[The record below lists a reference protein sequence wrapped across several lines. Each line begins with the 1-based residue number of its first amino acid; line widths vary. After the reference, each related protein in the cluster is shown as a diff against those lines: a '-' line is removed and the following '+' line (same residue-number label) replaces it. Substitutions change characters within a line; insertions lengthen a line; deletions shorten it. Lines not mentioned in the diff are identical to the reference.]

1 MRMFEYDKDLPE
13 PEKGDFLLSE
23 PFLNDPNFERTVIL
37 VCEHNDEGTF
47 GLVMNKL
54 SDLQLNDVLE
64 EEVTFPAYLNIGG
77 PVEQNTLHFV
87 HRLGQTIDG
96 SIQLNGDLY
105 WSGDFE
111 QVKFL
116 MNSGLVAA
124 EDIQFYLG
132 YSGWASGQL
141 RGEMDSS
148 SWFVRKGATAK
159 EIFDLESDI
168 LWKSILREMGGKYK
182 VFSNY
187 PSDPRLN

>member
-1 MRMFEYDKDLPE
+1 MFEYDKNLPE
-13 PEKGDFLLSE
+13 PQRGDFLLSE

-47 GLVMNKL
+47 GLVLNKL

-64 EEVTFPAYLNIGG
+64 EEFIFPAYLNIGG

-87 HRLGQTIDG
+87 HRLGNVIEG
-96 SIQLNGDLY
+96 SIQLNGNLY

-116 MNSGLVAA
+116 MNSGLIKA

-141 RGEMDSS
+141 REEMDSQ
-148 SWFVRKGATAK
+148 SWFVRKGATSK

-168 LWKSILREMGGKYK
+168 LWKSILREIWEESIRC
-182 VFSNY
+182 FQITLAT
-187 PSDPRLN
+187 PRLN

>member
-1 MRMFEYDKDLPE
+1 M
-13 PEKGDFLLSE
+13 
-23 PFLNDPNFERTVIL
+23 
-37 VCEHNDEGTF
+37 VCEHNEEGTF

-64 EEVTFPAYLNIGG
+64 EEITFPAYLNVGG

-87 HRLGQTIDG
+87 HRLGNTLEG
-96 SIQLNGDLY
+96 SIQLNQDLY

-116 MNSGLVAA
+116 MNSGLIKE

-141 RGEMDSS
+141 KEEMDSQ
-148 SWFVRKGATAK
+148 SWFVRKAATSK

-168 LWKSILREMGGKYK
+168 LWKSILRDMGGKYK

>member
-1 MRMFEYDKDLPE
+1 MFKYDKDLPE

-37 VCEHNDEGTF
+37 VCENNTEGTF

-64 EEVTFPAYLNIGG
+64 EEIVFPAYLNIGG

-87 HRLGQTIDG
+87 HRLGETIEG
-96 SIQLNGDLY
+96 SIQLNGNLY

-111 QVKFL
+111 QIKFL
-116 MNSGLVAA
+116 MNSGLVKE

-141 RGEMDSS
+141 REEMDSS
-148 SWFVRKGATAK
+148 SWFVRKGATSR

-168 LWKSILREMGGKYK
+168 LWKSILRDMGGKYK

>member
-1 MRMFEYDKDLPE
+1 MFKYDKDLPE

-37 VCEHNDEGTF
+37 VCENNTEGTF

-64 EEVTFPAYLNIGG
+64 EEIVFPAYLNIGG

-87 HRLGQTIDG
+87 HRLGETIEG

-111 QVKFL
+111 QIKFL
-116 MNSGLVAA
+116 MNSGLVKE

-141 RGEMDSS
+141 REEMDSS
-148 SWFVRKGATAK
+148 SWFVRKGATSR

-168 LWKSILREMGGKYK
+168 LWKSILRDMGGKYK

>member
-1 MRMFEYDKDLPE
+1 MFKYDKDLPE

-37 VCEHNDEGTF
+37 VCENNAEGTF

-64 EEVTFPAYLNIGG
+64 EEIVFPAYLNIGG

-87 HRLGQTIDG
+87 HRLGETIEG

-105 WSGDFE
+105 WSGYFE
-111 QVKFL
+111 QIKFL
-116 MNSGLVAA
+116 MNSGLVKE

-141 RGEMDSS
+141 REEMDSS
-148 SWFVRKGATAK
+148 SWFVRKGATSR

-168 LWKSILREMGGKYK
+168 LWKSILRDMGGKYK

>member
-1 MRMFEYDKDLPE
+1 MFKYDKDLPE

-37 VCEHNDEGTF
+37 VCENNTEGTF

-64 EEVTFPAYLNIGG
+64 EEIVFPAYLNIGG

-87 HRLGQTIDG
+87 HRLGETIEG
-96 SIQLNGDLY
+96 SIQLNGNLY

-111 QVKFL
+111 QIKFL
-116 MNSGLVAA
+116 MNSGLVKE

-141 RGEMDSS
+141 REEMDSS
-148 SWFVRKGATAK
+148 SWFVRKVATSR

-168 LWKSILREMGGKYK
+168 LWKSILRDMGGKYK

>member
-1 MRMFEYDKDLPE
+1 MFEYDKDLPE

>member
-1 MRMFEYDKDLPE
+1 MFEYDKNLPE
-13 PEKGDFLLSE
+13 PQRGDFLLSE

-47 GLVMNKL
+47 GLVLNKL

-64 EEVTFPAYLNIGG
+64 EEFIFPAYLNIGG

-87 HRLGQTIDG
+87 HRLGNVIEG
-96 SIQLNGDLY
+96 SIQLNGNLY

-116 MNSGLVAA
+116 MNSGLIKA

-141 RGEMDSS
+141 REEMDSQ
-148 SWFVRKGATAK
+148 SWFCK
-159 EIFDLESDI
+159 
-168 LWKSILREMGGKYK
+168 
-182 VFSNY
+182 
-187 PSDPRLN
+187 